1 MSIDIEFIQEYKS
14 ELSQD
19 VLDLLQRALEEAART
34 EDVEGEVTVTFVDND
49 RIHELNRE
57 YRGIDRPTDVLSF
70 AMNDEGEEEM
80 EIFLEEGMEEIPNML
95 GDIIISIPKAQEQAE
110 EYGHTFEREMGFLV
124 VHGFLHLMG
133 YDHETEEEEAEM
145 FGKQEDILNRVRL
158 TRE

>member
-1 MSIDIEFIQEYKS
+1 MSIDIEFIQEYKL

-34 EDVEGEVTVTFVDND
+34 EDVAGEVTVTFVDNE

-80 EIFLEEGMEEIPNML
+80 EIFLEEGMEEMPNML